1 VDDRWTLEPIDG
13 VWLFTMENGENLID
27 MEMLNVWSEVL
38 DRVEGAKDL
47 RSLVVT
53 GTGRFWSTG
62 LNLEEVGAYSDTQRI
77 GFMNQFDRLLGRILT
92 APFVTVAALNGHTIA
107 GGALLALAHDYRIMR
122 ENRGFISFPSVDV
135 GIPFTPGMSALISAK
150 IPQPAAHDLV
160 VSCRQIGG
168 SEAHSLG
175 VVTGVTDEDTVVT
188 RSLHLAAS
196 LSPKNPEALRT
207 VKQRLYPEASAMLT
221 PTP

>member
-1 VDDRWTLEPIDG
+1 MDDRWTLKPIDG

-27 MEMLNVWSEVL
+27 MEMLNAWSAVL
-38 DRVEGAKDL
+38 DRVEGATDL

-62 LNLEEVGAYSDTQRI
+62 LNLEEVSAYSDTQRI
-77 GFMNQFDRLLGRILT
+77 GFMNRFDRLLGRILT

-122 ENRGFISFPSVDV
+122 EDRGFMSFPSVDV

-168 SEAHSLG
+168 GEAHSLG
-175 VVTGVTDEDTVVT
+175 VITGVTGEDTVVT